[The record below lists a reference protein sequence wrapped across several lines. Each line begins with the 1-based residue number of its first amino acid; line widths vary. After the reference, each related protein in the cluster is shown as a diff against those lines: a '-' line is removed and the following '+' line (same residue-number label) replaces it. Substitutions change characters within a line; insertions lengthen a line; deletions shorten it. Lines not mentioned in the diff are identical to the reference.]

1 MNDKVSDST
10 IFTPPKRERVQRK
23 INSGGCMNS
32 KHSVRASVAAIWFL
46 IAIPLFAHHGA
57 SEYDMTKIVTLTATV
72 KELQFVN
79 PHTLLVFTAK
89 DDSGKA
95 VEWDGE
101 LPSPNLLSR
110 RGWSRSTLKPGDQ
123 VTVIG
128 SPAKNGEKGMQV
140 KKMVFPDGHQ
150 LPGTVLPPD
159 SSK

>member
-1 MNDKVSDST
+1 MKV
-10 IFTPPKRERVQRK
+10 ER
-23 INSGGCMNS
+23 ITL
-32 KHSVRASVAAIWFL
+32 VALTVSFFL
-46 IAIPLFAHHGA
+46 ISVPLLAHHGA
-57 SEYDMTKIVTLTATV
+57 SEYDMTKIVTLSGTV

-79 PHTLLVFTAK
+79 PHSLLTFTVK
-89 DDSGKA
+89 DDAGK
-95 VEWDGE
+95 VMEWQGE

-128 SPAKNGEKGMQV
+128 SPAKNGEKGMQI
-140 KKMVFPDGHQ
+140 KKLVFPDGHE

>member
-1 MNDKVSDST
+1 MRSNRLIRLAFPIGLIVLFLVS
-10 IFTPPKRERVQRK
+10 
-23 INSGGCMNS
+23 
-32 KHSVRASVAAIWFL
+32 
-46 IAIPLFAHHGA
+46 IPSWAHHGA
-57 SEYDMTKIVTLTATV
+57 SEYDMTKIVSLSGTV

-79 PHTLLVFTAK
+79 PHTLLSFSVK
-89 DDSGKA
+89 DDSGK
-95 VEWDGE
+95 VMEWQGE

-140 KKMVFPDGHQ
+140 KKLVFPDGHE

>member
-1 MNDKVSDST
+1 MKSEWIT
-10 IFTPPKRERVQRK
+10 RVALT
-23 INSGGCMNS
+23 
-32 KHSVRASVAAIWFL
+32 VTLFL
-46 IAIPLFAHHGA
+46 ISMPLLAHHGA

-79 PHTLLVFTAK
+79 PRTLLVFNVK

-95 VEWDGE
+95 SEWQGE

-128 SPAKNGEKGMQV
+128 APAKNGEKGMQV
-140 KKMVFPDGHQ
+140 KKLVFPDGHE

>member
-1 MNDKVSDST
+1 MRTGTFLRSALAFGLS
-10 IFTPPKRERVQRK
+10 
-23 INSGGCMNS
+23 
-32 KHSVRASVAAIWFL
+32 L
-46 IAIPLFAHHGA
+46 IAGPLAAHHGA
-57 SEYDMTKIVTLTATV
+57 SEYDMTKIISLRATV
-72 KELQFVN
+72 TELQYVN
-79 PHTLLVFTAK
+79 PHTLLTFIVK

-95 VEWDGE
+95 VEWEGE

-128 SPAKNGEKGMQV
+128 AVAKNGEKGMQV
-140 KKMVFPDGHQ
+140 KKLVFPDGHE

>member
-1 MNDKVSDST
+1 MKHDRITRAALAT
-10 IFTPPKRERVQRK
+10 IFLLV
-23 INSGGCMNS
+23 S
-32 KHSVRASVAAIWFL
+32 
-46 IAIPLFAHHGA
+46 IPLLAHHGA

-95 VEWDGE
+95 IEWEGE

-110 RGWSRSTLKPGDQ
+110 RGWSRSSLKPGDQ

-128 SPAKNGEKGMQV
+128 ALAKNGEKGLQV
-140 KKMVFPDGHQ
+140 KKLVFPDGHE
-150 LPGTVLPPD
+150 LPGTVLPAD

>member
-1 MNDKVSDST
+1 MKSEWIT
-10 IFTPPKRERVQRK
+10 RVALT
-23 INSGGCMNS
+23 
-32 KHSVRASVAAIWFL
+32 VTLFL
-46 IAIPLFAHHGA
+46 ISMPLLAHHGA

-79 PHTLLVFTAK
+79 PHTLLVFNVK

-95 VEWDGE
+95 SEWQGE

-128 SPAKNGEKGMQV
+128 APAKNREKGMQV
-140 KKMVFPDGHQ
+140 KKLVFPDGHE

>member
-1 MNDKVSDST
+1 MKG
-10 IFTPPKRERVQRK
+10 ERTR
-23 INSGGCMNS
+23 
-32 KHSVRASVAAIWFL
+32 RVALTAAFFL
-46 IAIPLFAHHGA
+46 ISIPLLAHHGA
-57 SEYDMTKIVTLTATV
+57 SEYDMTKIVTLPATV

-79 PHTLLVFTAK
+79 PHTLLVFTVK
-89 DDSGKA
+89 DDSGKTM
-95 VEWDGE
+95 EWEGE

-110 RGWSRSTLKPGDQ
+110 RGWSRNTLKPGDQ

-140 KKMVFPDGHQ
+140 KKLVFPDGHE

>member
-1 MNDKVSDST
+1 MKS
-10 IFTPPKRERVQRK
+10 ERIK
-23 INSGGCMNS
+23 
-32 KHSVRASVAAIWFL
+32 SVALTVSFFL
-46 IAIPLFAHHGA
+46 ISIPLFAHHGA
-57 SEYDMTKIVTLTATV
+57 SEYDMTKIVTLSGTV

-79 PHTLLVFTAK
+79 PHSLLTFTVK
-89 DDSGKA
+89 DDGGKA
-95 VEWDGE
+95 MEWEGE

-128 SPAKNGEKGMQV
+128 SPAKNGEKGMQI
-140 KKMVFPDGHQ
+140 KKLVFPDGHE

>member
-1 MNDKVSDST
+1 MKSERMTRVAFT
-10 IFTPPKRERVQRK
+10 IIF
-23 INSGGCMNS
+23 ILI
-32 KHSVRASVAAIWFL
+32 SV
-46 IAIPLFAHHGA
+46 PLLAHHGA
-57 SEYDMTKIVTLTATV
+57 SEYDMTKIVTLHATV
-72 KELQFVN
+72 TELQFVN
-79 PHTLLVFTAK
+79 PHTLLTFTVK

-95 VEWDGE
+95 IDWQGE

-128 SPAKNGEKGMQV
+128 APAKNGEKGMQV
-140 KKMVFPDGHQ
+140 KKLVFPDGHE